1 MKKITVSLLVLAM
14 FLPTI
19 GFVAC
24 EENTLEWTLVSGTEP
39 YADPNPLVYSGNVE
53 LHGYMEMAVVYAED
67 QELQF
72 RVMDEDLKKFPEF
85 NKRKYFRLFYKDEN
99 VKDVKEVL
107 DKLQKYDER
116 NPATIKVSGLVYMME
131 GSPKLTLSEII
142 E

>member
-1 MKKITVSLLVLAM
+1 MNKIIASILVLAM

-24 EENTLEWTLVSGTEP
+24 EKETSEWTLVSGTEP
-39 YADPNPLVYSGNVE
+39 YADPDPLVYTGDIE
-53 LHGYMEMAVVYAED
+53 LHGYMEMAVVYGED

-72 RVMDEDLKKFPEF
+72 RATDEDLKKFPEF

-99 VKDVKEVL
+99 VKDMKEVL
-107 DKLQKYDER
+107 DKLQKYDKQ
-116 NPATIKVSGLVYMME
+116 NPATIRVSGLLYMME
-131 GSPKLTLSEII
+131 GSPTLTLSEII